1 MTVAA
6 AAMLLLSIPVSRF
19 CCSFSF
25 VVAAALAAQPR
36 SSVPLPLFVSS
47 RFLCVMQHRRY
58 FFGVEMHSFIH
69 FRLAV
74 SSAPLS
80 RCQCDN
86 FPSRSILSA
95 IVIDSVNVNV
105 FESRLAAFAASSS
118 QSASNQRGQT
128 PSRSFYSAVVVDNVD
143 VSGIVYR

>member
-1 MTVAA
+1 MQ
-6 AAMLLLSIPVSRF
+6 LLSIPVSRF

-36 SSVPLPLFVSS
+36 SLVPLPLFVSS
-47 RFLCVMQHRRY
+47 RFLCEMHHRRY
-58 FFGVEMHSFIH
+58 FFGVEMLSFIH

-86 FPSRSILSA
+86 FPSRCILSA
-95 IVIDSVNVNV
+95 IVIGSVNVNV
-105 FESRLAAFAASSS
+105 IDSRLVAFAASSLS
-118 QSASNQRGQT
+118 SASMSAWPNPVTPLLQHRRRRQYRCQRDRL
-128 PSRSFYSAVVVDNVD
+128 PSA
-143 VSGIVYR
+143 